1 MRFRR
6 PSLLRLLAL
15 LLSVAMLAAACGDD
29 DDATSD
35 ADAGDTDEETADDTD
50 GDVDEPVEGTDDE
63 AEPDQTNDAD
73 DTDDAT
79 DDEELTASYTGVT
92 ETTITVGVSLLDF
105 QELVDLNLSPAGWG
119 DQQAA
124 WQAMFDAINAEGGI
138 AGRQVEAIYEFYS
151 PIDPA
156 DADRVCAALAEDN
169 DVFAV
174 LGGFVG
180 PAAGTVDPCFT
191 GLNNT
196 ILIGG
201 DQTDDELANST
212 APWYMPGQA
221 ANASTRILLNLLEEN
236 GDLDGAKVFVMGN
249 STDEPS
255 HDPVIDAIE
264 ERGLEVVGDSILI
277 ANDGDTAAQ
286 DDELGIIT
294 EQIKSSGATAVFIHG
309 NPSASIR
316 GLAAAGLHTELDIWA
331 NNPAG
336 LGNLG
341 NTITDK
347 SVANGVLTATGPSD
361 TFIWED
367 AAYQTTCSDVVGAA
381 LPEADIRPPL
391 DYAEEEENWFNG
403 IRYGCRLIHLFKVI
417 ADEAGPVLDHD
428 TFRAAA
434 ESLDDFS
441 FPGSPSASLGPDK
454 LFADDLF
461 VLAEFDAAAGDGQA
475 VPIGDPVDIFE

>member
-1 MRFRR
+1 MRTRP

-15 LLSVAMLAAACGDD
+15 LLSVVLLAAACGDD
-29 DDATSD
+29 DEGGDDATPD
-35 ADAGDTDEETADDTD
+35 AEAGDTDDESAGDDGDDEPADAPDDETDTD
-50 GDVDEPVEGTDDE
+50 E
-63 AEPDQTNDAD
+63 
-73 DTDDAT
+73 AT
-79 DDEELTASYTGVT
+79 DDTTDTAELTASYTGVT

-105 QELVDLNLSPAGWG
+105 QQLVDLNLSPAGWG

-156 DADRVCAALAEDN
+156 DADRVCAALTEDN

-191 GLNNT
+191 GLNDT

-264 ERGLEVVGDSILI
+264 ERGLEVVGDSILL

-341 NTITDK
+341 NTIADK

-361 TFIWED
+361 TFIWD
-367 AAYQTTCSDVVGAA
+367 DPAYQTTCSDVVGAA

-391 DYAEEEENWFNG
+391 DYAEDEENWFNG

-428 TFRAAA
+428 TFRSAA

-441 FPGSPSASLGPDK
+441 YPGSPSASLGPDK
-454 LFADDLF
+454 FFADDLF
-461 VLAEFDAAAGDGQA
+461 ALAEYDAAAGDGQA
-475 VPIGDPVDIFE
+475 VPIGEPVDIFE